1 MLPANLSD
9 IASLGNHSGH
19 GMTPT
24 GTKSWSESLTAFF
37 ERRTLTLFFFG
48 ISAGLPLLLIFST
61 LSVWLTEAGIARS
74 EVTFFS
80 WAALGYG
87 FKWVWAPL
95 IDRIPLPFLG
105 RRRAW
110 LLVSQCAIVMSLVG
124 MALTDPAQAPVSMAL
139 FAVSLGFSSA
149 TQDIVI
155 DAYRIEIADQDRQA
169 ILSAAY
175 IAGYRVGM
183 LLAGAG
189 ALEIAGW
196 LDTGQGY
203 DYRVWQQTYLIMAGA
218 MSIGIVTTLFSREP
232 EIAKSPSASYSV
244 GDYCRFFL
252 LFLASSAGFGVVF
265 AYFPELGLTGPLGG
279 FLQGLVTFTAAVGS
293 AVTVFWIGLVQ
304 GIASRDLVVGGYFDP
319 LRDFITRY
327 GKHALLLLALIASY
341 RIADIVMGV
350 ISNVFYIELGFEKQ
364 DVGRIT
370 KGFGLVMTLIGGF
383 LGGVLSLRFGVI
395 RILLLGAILTAATN
409 VLFSVL
415 ASVGADLG
423 LLIAV
428 ISADNLSA
436 GLASAAFVAFLSAL
450 TSIRF
455 TAMQYATLSSIMLLI
470 PKLIGGYSGSMVD
483 AMGYEWFFIGTALM
497 GIPVCILVFLVARLE
512 TRTQGDATK

>member
-1 MLPANLSD
+1 
-9 IASLGNHSGH
+9 
-19 GMTPT
+19 MTHVA
-24 GTKSWSESLTAFF
+24 TKSWGESLSAFF
-37 ERRTLTLFFFG
+37 ERRTLTLFFLG
-48 ISAGLPLLLIFST
+48 LSAGLPLLLIFST
-61 LSVWLTEAGIARS
+61 LSVWLTEAGIERDQ
-74 EVTFFS
+74 VTFFS

-110 LLVSQCAIVMSLVG
+110 LLVAQIAIILSLIG
-124 MALTDPAQAPVSMAL
+124 MALTDPARAPVVMA
-139 FAVSLGFSSA
+139 FWAVALGFSSA

-155 DAYRIEIADQDRQA
+155 DAYRIEIAGADRQA

-183 LLAGAG
+183 VLAGAG

-196 LDTGQGY
+196 LDPGTGY
-203 DYRVWQQTYLIMAGA
+203 DPNVWRITYLAMAGA
-218 MSIGIVTTLFSREP
+218 MLIGVATTLMSREP
-232 EIAKSPSASYSV
+232 ILPDRSDVAHSV
-244 GDYCRFFL
+244 TGYGRFFL
-252 LFLASSAGFGVVF
+252 LFLLSAGAFGSVF
-265 AYFPELGLTGPLGG
+265 GFFPELSLTGPFGG
-279 FLQGLVTFTAAVGS
+279 FLEGLARLAAAVS
-293 AVTVFWIGLVQ
+293 AAAAVFGIGLSLQ
-304 GIASRDLVVGGYFDP
+304 LAPRDLVVDGYFEP
-319 LRDFITRY
+319 IREFLARY
-327 GKHALLLLALIASY
+327 GSYALLLLLLIGSY
-341 RIADIVMGV
+341 RVADIVMGV
-350 ISNVFYIELGFEKQ
+350 ISNVFYVELGFEKQ
-364 DVGRIT
+364 EIGRVT
-370 KGFGLVMTLIGGF
+370 KAFGLAMTLVGGF

-395 RILLLGAILTAATN
+395 RILLLGAVLTAATN
-409 VLFSVL
+409 LLFSLL

-423 LLIAV
+423 LLMAV

-436 GLASAAFVAFLSAL
+436 GLASAAFVAFLSSL

-497 GIPVCILVFLVARLE
+497 GLPVCILVFLVSRLVSD
-512 TRTQGDATK
+512 TQGDATK